1 MRTERQGVF
10 WIVALAIAVL
20 AIGVLSDALLP
31 FAVAAALA
39 YFLNPAADAL
49 ERLGLGRGLSA
60 ALVIGVGALALTA
73 ALFLLLPLAA
83 TQLRQLAQTLPDD
96 LERLRVALEA
106 WAAQH
111 LGGSFSGFKTGL
123 QRALDALAES
133 SASLASA
140 TAQLLWS
147 RGAALI
153 NLVSLVLVTPVV
165 AFYLLRDWHSMLARI
180 DAWLPRAHAPTIR
193 SLAADVDRAVGAF
206 VRGQGTICLI
216 LGVYYAVA
224 LSLAGLRYG
233 LVIGLATG
241 LLAFIPMVGWAVGL
255 IVALTTA
262 VAHGWPEPTLA
273 LWVLGIYAAGMA
285 LDSAFLSP
293 QIVGHK
299 VGLHPVWLMLALFVF
314 SALFGFLGV
323 IVAVPVA
330 AALGVLVRFGR
341 DRYLVS
347 GVYLGDRAN
356 GPAPEPPQTGT

>member
-10 WIVALAIAVL
+10 WIVALAVTVIAV
-20 AIGVLSDALLP
+20 GVLSDALLP
-31 FAVAAALA
+31 FAAAAALA
-39 YFLNPAADAL
+39 YFLSPVADTF
-49 ERLGLGRGLSA
+49 ERMGLGRSLAA
-60 ALVIGVGALALTA
+60 ALVIGFGALVLAA

-96 LERLRVALEA
+96 LERLRVGLET

-111 LGGSFSGFKTGL
+111 LGGSFAGFKTSL

-133 SASLASA
+133 SASVASA
-140 TAQLLWS
+140 AAQVLWS

-180 DAWLPRAHAPTIR
+180 DTWLPRTHAPTIR
-193 SLAADVDRAVGAF
+193 LLAADVDRAVGAF
-206 VRGQGTICLI
+206 VRGQGTICII
-216 LGVYYAVA
+216 LGAFYAVA

-241 LLAFIPMVGWAVGL
+241 LMAFVPMVGWAVGL

-262 VAHGWPEPTLA
+262 LAQGWPDTSLA

-285 LDSAFLSP
+285 LDAAILSP
-293 QIVGHK
+293 NIVGQK

-323 IVAVPVA
+323 LVAVPVA
-330 AALGVLVRFGR
+330 AALAVLVRFGR
-341 DRYLVS
+341 DRYLES
-347 GVYLGDRAN
+347 GVYLGDSAS
-356 GPAPEPPQTGT
+356 GPAAEPPQTGA